1 MVMLPVAIWA
11 KLVTALSAGYLKGQ
25 SYQWLKWPV
34 MKVIVT
40 WEVSPHSLT
49 GIWLNLLWLRHS
61 LKWRPVLQDN
71 RLWSSWSFF
80 FIKNPNCGHTHF
92 ERMIVESEESWRT
105 RTVFFLNL
113 DALLERRKMKKIEP
127 SMELQKKLARFENAG
142 KPDSSQT
149 NFKATLS
156 L

>member
-61 LKWRPVLQDN
+61 FKWRPVLQDI
-71 RLWSSWSFF
+71 RLCSSLSSGTLIVVAHILREWLFNQKNLEEQELFF
-80 FIKNPNCGHTHF
+80 SSKFRCIIRETKNEKNWTIHGAP
-92 ERMIVESEESWRT
+92 
-105 RTVFFLNL
+105 
-113 DALLERRKMKKIEP
+113 
-127 SMELQKKLARFENAG
+127 KKLARFENAG